1 MLVMLTLPFNEL
13 LTHIHI
19 HIYIYT
25 KLNDV
30 LLSLLLLVVLL
41 LLLFFIDIKVYLKL
55 TRHQQTFEW

>member
-1 MLVMLTLPFNEL
+1 MMVMLTLPFNEL
-13 LTHIHI
+13 LTHI

-41 LLLFFIDIKVYLKL
+41 LLLLFFIDIKVYLKL